1 MGLLAGLIF
10 NRYDTSMKTKIILVC
25 AIAALIAAFFF
36 LDIGQ
41 YLNLEYLKLKKDSL
55 NALYQQQP
63 ILISGVFFVIYV
75 LVAAFALPAALLLT
89 VASGA
94 ILGFWNGLFIV
105 SFASSIGATIAFL
118 LTRYLFHDAIQAK
131 FGDRLSAVNLGIERE
146 GAFYVFGLRLVPLFP
161 FVVVNSLLGLT
172 KLNTWTFY
180 WASQIGMLA
189 GTAVFVNAGTQLAD
203 IDSLGDI
210 LSLKFALSF
219 ALLGV
224 FPILAK
230 TLLKLIKPSSDKPA

>member
-1 MGLLAGLIF
+1 
-10 NRYDTSMKTKIILVC
+10 MKTKIILVC
-25 AIAALIAAFFF
+25 AIGALLAAYF
-36 LDIGQ
+36 LLDLGQ
-41 YLNLEYLKLKKDSL
+41 YLNLEYLKSQKDSL
-55 NALYQQQP
+55 NALYQDNP
-63 ILISGVFFVIYV
+63 LLVSLIFFAVY
-75 LVAAFALPAALLLT
+75 LMVAAFALPAAAILT
-89 VASGA
+89 VAAGA
-94 ILGFWNGLFIV
+94 TLGFWNGLLVV

-118 LTRYLFHDAIQAK
+118 LTRYLFHDAIESK
-131 FGDRLSAVNLGIERE
+131 FGHRLSAINKGIERE

-161 FVVVNSLLGLT
+161 FVVVNSVLGLT

-189 GTAVFVNAGTQLAD
+189 GTAVFVNAGTQLAE

-210 LSLKFALSF
+210 LTLKFALSF

-230 TLLKLIKPSSDKPA
+230 YLLKLIKPKSDVLPEQATQKGE

>member
-1 MGLLAGLIF
+1 
-10 NRYDTSMKTKIILVC
+10 MKTKIILVC

-36 LDIGQ
+36 YDLGQ

-55 NALYQQQP
+55 NAFYQEKP
-63 ILISGVFFVIYV
+63 VLISAVFFVVYV

-89 VASGA
+89 VAAGA
-94 ILGFWNGLFIV
+94 VLGFWNGLFIV

-118 LTRYLFHDAIQAK
+118 LTRYLFHDVIQAK
-131 FGDRLSAVNLGIERE
+131 FGDRLSAVNSGIERE
-146 GAFYVFGLRLVPLFP
+146 GALYVFGLRLVPLFP
-161 FVVVNSLLGLT
+161 FVMVNSLLGLT
-172 KLNTWTFY
+172 KLKTWTFY

-203 IDSLGDI
+203 IESLGDI

-230 TLLKLIKPSSDKPA
+230 YLLNLIKPRADEPA